1 MYSRVLLKLTGELF
15 STEGKTG
22 IDFNSVKTIA
32 AYIAHLRQIHNV
44 DLAIVVGGGNLFRG
58 RNVTGSDF
66 DRAQA
71 DFIGMLGTIMNGLA
85 LQGELEMLGVRSCV
99 MSSLHVDQACEPYI
113 RLKARKHLN
122 DGIVTILVGGS
133 GRPFFTTDTT
143 AALLAA
149 ELGCEILLKGSGVDG
164 VYTAD
169 PKIDPNAIKYTTL
182 TFQEALEKGLMV
194 MDDTAF
200 AVCKREKIPI
210 IVFKVDDLE
219 NIERILNGEE
229 IGTLVT

>member
-1 MYSRVLLKLTGELF
+1 MYKRVLLKLTGELF
-15 STEGKTG
+15 TDGEKNG
-22 IDFNSVKTIA
+22 INFDRVAKVA
-32 AYIAHLRQIHNV
+32 AYIAHLRSVHNV
-44 DLAIVVGGGNLFRG
+44 DLAIVVGAGNLFRG
-58 RNVTGSDF
+58 RNVSGSKF

-85 LQGELEMLGVRSCV
+85 LQGELNLLNVPSRV

-113 RLKARKHLN
+113 RLRAIRHLEK
-122 DGIVTILVGGS
+122 GIVTILVGGS

-149 ELGCEILLKGSGVDG
+149 ELGCEILLKGSSVDG
-164 VYTAD
+164 VYSAD
-169 PKIDPNAIKYTTL
+169 PKIDLTATKYTTL

-210 IVFKVDDLE
+210 IVFKVDDLD
-219 NIERILNGEE
+219 NIERILNEE
-229 IGTLVT
+229 QIGTLVT

>member
-1 MYSRVLLKLTGELF
+1 
-15 STEGKTG
+15 
-22 IDFNSVKTIA
+22 
-32 AYIAHLRQIHNV
+32 
-44 DLAIVVGGGNLFRG
+44 
-58 RNVTGSDF
+58 
-66 DRAQA
+66 
-71 DFIGMLGTIMNGLA
+71 
-85 LQGELEMLGVRSCV
+85 

-113 RLKARKHLN
+113 RLKARKHLD
-122 DGIVTILVGGS
+122 DGIITILVGGS

-143 AALLAA
+143 AALLSA

-169 PKIDPNAIKYTTL
+169 PKIDPNAVKYTTL